1 MGKAWTLENQ
11 FLLPDPS
18 EIAVLGLSWGTRGDG
33 NIKKGSRWFREAH
46 PPPLG
51 KISHGLPHALGQ
63 AVLRPGAE
71 QAMVYV
77 VHSSAGQSCGH

>member
-1 MGKAWTLENQ
+1 MGKAWALENQ
-11 FLLPDPS
+11 VLLPDPS

-33 NIKKGSRWFREAH
+33 NIKKRSRWFREAH